1 MFVMIILALY
11 RVYVMVE
18 LHQMANLC
26 ISGGKMIKE
35 PMTNLIIRIP
45 EQLKR
50 MLESCAIEQ
59 DLTSSQIVRKLIR
72 DYVKDNYSGDLFA
85 IEKPKQKDKSR

>member
-1 MFVMIILALY
+1 
-11 RVYVMVE
+11 
-18 LHQMANLC
+18 
-26 ISGGKMIKE
+26 
-35 PMTNLIIRIP
+35 
-45 EQLKR
+45 

>member
-1 MFVMIILALY
+1 M
-11 RVYVMVE
+11 
-18 LHQMANLC
+18 N
-26 ISGGKMIKE
+26 KE

-50 MLESCAIEQ
+50 MLESCATEQ

-72 DYVKDNYSGDLFA
+72 DYVKDNYIGDLFA
-85 IEKPKQKDKSR
+85 EEKPKRKTKTR

>member
-1 MFVMIILALY
+1 
-11 RVYVMVE
+11 
-18 LHQMANLC
+18 MANLC

>member
-1 MFVMIILALY
+1 MT
-11 RVYVMVE
+11 
-18 LHQMANLC
+18 
-26 ISGGKMIKE
+26 KE

-50 MLESCAIEQ
+50 MLESCADEQ

-72 DYVKDNYSGDLFA
+72 DYVKENYIGELFA
-85 IEKPKQKDKSR
+85 EEKPKKRTKKN

>member
-1 MFVMIILALY
+1 MT
-11 RVYVMVE
+11 
-18 LHQMANLC
+18 
-26 ISGGKMIKE
+26 KE

-50 MLESCAIEQ
+50 MLESCADEQ

-72 DYVKDNYSGDLFA
+72 DYVKENFIGDLFA
-85 IEKPKQKDKSR
+85 NEKPKKRTKKN

>member
-1 MFVMIILALY
+1 M
-11 RVYVMVE
+11 
-18 LHQMANLC
+18 
-26 ISGGKMIKE
+26 KE

-72 DYVKDNYSGDLFA
+72 DYVKDNYIGDLFA
-85 IEKPKQKDKSR
+85 EEKPKKRTKTR